1 MNTEVRSVGTTK
13 MAEFSGIVVYRKDY
27 RERDMLVKI
36 LTDHYGFKMFFVRG
50 ARKRGFKLA
59 AAILPFTSAT
69 FIGTINDSGLSF
81 ISAVKEVKQF
91 QTICNDIVL
100 NAYASYILGLGEV
113 AFGDAVPLNIWYEK
127 LVHVLKLIDD
137 GIDAAILTNMI
148 EVQMLGFF
156 GVKPN
161 LANCVVCAENQGE
174 FDFSQSLGGLLCRN
188 HWHVDP
194 QRMHLDKRTIFF
206 LRQFSAVDI
215 LKIGN
220 INVKDNTKK
229 NLRAALDQIYNNEVG
244 VNIKAKHFIDEMEK
258 WPKEILHNQQEKQTK
273 D

>member
-1 MNTEVRSVGTTK
+1 

-50 ARKRGFKLA
+50 ARKKGFKLA

>member
-1 MNTEVRSVGTTK
+1 MGTTK

-50 ARKRGFKLA
+50 ARKKGFKLA

>member
-1 MNTEVRSVGTTK
+1 MGTTK

>member
-1 MNTEVRSVGTTK
+1 
-13 MAEFSGIVVYRKDY
+13 
-27 RERDMLVKI
+27 
-36 LTDHYGFKMFFVRG
+36 
-50 ARKRGFKLA
+50 
-59 AAILPFTSAT
+59 
-69 FIGTINDSGLSF
+69 
-81 ISAVKEVKQF
+81 
-91 QTICNDIVL
+91 
-100 NAYASYILGLGEV
+100 
-113 AFGDAVPLNIWYEK
+113 
-127 LVHVLKLIDD
+127 
-137 GIDAAILTNMI
+137 
-148 EVQMLGFF
+148 MLGFF

>member
-1 MNTEVRSVGTTK
+1 MGTTK
-13 MAEFSGIVVYRKDY
+13 MAEFSGVVVYRKDY

-100 NAYASYILGLGEV
+100 NAYASYVLGLGEA

-127 LVHVLKLIDD
+127 LVHVLKAIDS
-137 GIDAAILTNMI
+137 GIDAAILTNMV

-161 LANCVVCAENQGE
+161 LVNCVVCAENQGE
-174 FDFSQSLGGLLCRN
+174 FDFSQSLGGLLCQK
-188 HWHVDP
+188 HWNMDP

-220 INVKDNTKK
+220 ISVKDDTKK

-244 VNIKAKHFIDEMEK
+244 LNIKAKHFIDEMGK
-258 WPKEILHNQQEKQTK
+258 WPKEILCNSQDEQTK

>member
-1 MNTEVRSVGTTK
+1 